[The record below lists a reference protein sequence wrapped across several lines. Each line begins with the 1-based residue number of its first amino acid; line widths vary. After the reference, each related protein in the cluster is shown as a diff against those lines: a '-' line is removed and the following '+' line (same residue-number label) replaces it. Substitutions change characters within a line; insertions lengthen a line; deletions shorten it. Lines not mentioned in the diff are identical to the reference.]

1 MYGTTWV
8 GTGRPS
14 GGAVGAPSGF
24 QGTTVALRTLR
35 RSERSAR
42 AVPPH
47 RRATRFRG
55 GTPGQAEKTTLPG
68 ATAVVPEFVRVAAFG
83 PTPDSG
89 TLIPIPFRLRGR
101 DAGPP
106 GTRPDRLETAVS
118 GLGSINS
125 RPSTVLE
132 KPFSTSAFK
141 VLA

>member
-1 MYGTTWV
+1 VYGTTWV
-8 GTGRPS
+8 GTGPPPPAPRK
-14 GGAVGAPSGF
+14 GRKGEGIGAPSGF

-101 DAGPP
+101 DAGPRVRDP
-106 GTRPDRLETAVS
+106 
-118 GLGSINS
+118 S
-125 RPSTVLE
+125 RPFGDGGLR
-132 KPFSTSAFK
+132 
-141 VLA
+141 LRID